1 VAVTAVPSLA
11 ARGNRIPKELR
22 VPEGHRLVLSALGQG
37 VQIYDC
43 SAAGAWTLREPAAA
57 ILKGDTTVALHYA
70 GPTWQSVKDGSKVVA
85 RPEPER
91 RVVVPA
97 PHPERDI
104 PWLRLETI
112 GTGPGLFGQVDFIQ
126 RLRTR
131 GGVAP
136 AGACQAGASTAVP
149 YTATYNF
156 WTPANLD
163 AEFGTQDESRRGAT
177 AGPQPSDQQRTTA
190 VTSGQEQWRGSQL
203 YRASRPARAGPDSPS
218 HRRSP
223 PASAWFQADP

>member
-1 VAVTAVPSLA
+1 MRRLVLLALALAATSLAITAVPSLA
-11 ARGNRIPKELR
+11 AKPQPIPSELQ
-22 VPEGHRLVLSALGQG
+22 VPAGHRLVLSALGRG

-43 SAAGAWTLREPAAA
+43 PAGAWVFREPAAA
-57 ILKGDTTVALHYA
+57 ILRGERTVAVHYA

-104 PWLRLETI
+104 PWLRLETTS
-112 GTGPGLFGQVDFIQ
+112 TGPGLFGQVVYVQ
-126 RLRTR
+126 RLATR

-136 AGACQAGASTAVP
+136 TGTCQAGASVAVP

-156 WTPANLD
+156 WAPAN
-163 AEFGTQDESRRGAT
+163 A
-177 AGPQPSDQQRTTA
+177 
-190 VTSGQEQWRGSQL
+190 
-203 YRASRPARAGPDSPS
+203 
-218 HRRSP
+218 
-223 PASAWFQADP
+223 

>member
-1 VAVTAVPSLA
+1 MRRRLVLLALTLAATSVAATAVPSLA
-11 ARGNRIPKELR
+11 ARSDRIPDELQ
-22 VPEGHRLVLSALGQG
+22 VPEGHRLVLSALGRG

-43 SAAGAWTLREPAAA
+43 NATGAWALREPAAA
-57 ILKGDTTVALHYA
+57 IVRGEKTVALHYA
-70 GPTWQSVKDGSKVVA
+70 GPTWQSIKDGSKVVA
-85 RPEPER
+85 RPEPQF

-136 AGACQAGASTAVP
+136 TGACQPGASTAVP

-156 WTPANLD
+156 WTPAK
-163 AEFGTQDESRRGAT
+163 A
-177 AGPQPSDQQRTTA
+177 
-190 VTSGQEQWRGSQL
+190 
-203 YRASRPARAGPDSPS
+203 
-218 HRRSP
+218 
-223 PASAWFQADP
+223 